1 MTERTSKRVIVT
13 DDVYNMLCAAPGNM
27 TRALFERYLERLASA
42 DADMIAVD
50 MSLPDLCYYRTA
62 VGDWWGQ
69 FADDCPQ
76 AFWNVFRNVKNLI
89 EGGDDPGQIMVA
101 TLRRRGRSVIAG
113 MRTNDCYGHPALRTR
128 WQKAHAD
135 CLVRLPLAPTQDPVL
150 PFFDYGIEEVRAHR
164 LAIAEEIL
172 DRYDVDGL
180 QLDFIRG
187 LPVLSSPAQADRLTG
202 FVRQVRSAVDRA
214 ATARGRKLTL
224 GAILPWDMRT
234 LDDHGIDHARWIG
247 DALLDYVIASE
258 RSYADCNLR
267 IRPWTKMVEAT
278 DCAVYGSIFGDL
290 ADGTVLSGT
299 DRLPDRAFVTMPQI
313 CACATNFYHQGADGV
328 AFYNFY
334 QELHEDKFPLLGRL
348 RDPEALRTE
357 PRQYISCRVP
367 RYAGKQW
374 LRLEIGPHPD
384 PNERKTFRFYLG
396 EEIVNRSATLAF
408 KAIGMTLDDEL
419 IVDLNGA
426 ELPAGSWALPDPIEP
441 MRTLTGVTMHV
452 GDLMYGRAT
461 AATPP
466 LRVGDNEIGF
476 RRIRTSALQQ
486 AIMVAEIEILVS

>member
-267 IRPWTKMVEAT
+267 IEPWTKMVEGT

-290 ADGTVLSGT
+290 ADGTVRSGG

-313 CACATNFYHQGADGV
+313 RACATNLYHQGADGV

-334 QELHEDKFPLLGRL
+334 QELHEDKFPRLGGL

-357 PRQYISCRVP
+357 PRHYVSCREP

-374 LRLEIGPHPD
+374 LRLEIGPRPD
-384 PNERKTFRFYLG
+384 PNERWTFRFYLG
-396 EEIVNRSATLAF
+396 EALGDRSATLAF
-408 KAIGMTLDDEL
+408 KAIDMTLDDEL
-419 IVDLNGA
+419 VVDVNGA
-426 ELPAGSWALPDPIEP
+426 ELPAERWSLPDPIES
-441 MRTLTGVTMHV
+441 MRTLSAVTMRA
-452 GDLMYGRAT
+452 GDLMIWRAAT
-461 AATPP
+461 GTPP
-466 LRVGDNEIGF
+466 LRVGANEIGF
-476 RRIRTSALQQ
+476 RRIRTSAMEQVV
-486 AIMVAEIEILVS
+486 AIAEIEVLVS